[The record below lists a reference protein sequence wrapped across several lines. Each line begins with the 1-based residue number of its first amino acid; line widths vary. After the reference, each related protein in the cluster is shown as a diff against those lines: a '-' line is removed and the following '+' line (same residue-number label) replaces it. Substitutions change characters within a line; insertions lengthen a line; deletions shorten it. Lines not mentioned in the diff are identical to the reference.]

1 MRFMIKSP
9 KSNFRVLWRRV
20 AVALVATTLFAL
32 AYGVASA
39 QPGPRGPLGPPP
51 GPRPGRGEVKRV
63 PSERYYAGT
72 ALIESGQFSSAI
84 RFYNSE
90 IKDAVKIGPSLWID
104 SICYYAMLGE
114 TYYQAGDLDSALKN
128 FNSSL
133 TLAMAFPNWMAKVT
147 YVEGVSG
154 REKGATPWGVSR
166 RATPI
171 GVFPSKATIIIGE
184 GETQATRQLGIVAEQ
199 HAMAIDPIEILRC
212 IALSIRRRVDIIGP
226 LAPYDPMSTEILE
239 TFRTRA
245 VAPNHWSIVFLDVI
259 WGLALEEC
267 DKTQSA
273 VKALNEALLAM
284 GRFDHQLTGDA
295 LLELGHIFLKVDKVR
310 EAAQCYYE
318 AAHSAWQFG
327 DRLLLE
333 EALRR
338 YSNCS
343 KALRGG
349 AADPALVGAYRWSK
363 TQRGCVLLQTSLALE
378 LLEDMIYSGRIPQAK
393 SGLSALQASMRGEV
407 RNTIHADRWNY
418 LHALFLY
425 ATGETERGDE
435 ALALVV
441 EGAKVRSTW
450 ARQLGKLD
458 AFVQRGLTANG
469 ALTPRNAAD
478 LYEYLLREPTVVDWA
493 VNPTES
499 LSIQMIAPLA
509 SYERQFQLLL
519 DRDLKDKAFEVSE
532 RIRRER
538 FFSTQTYGGRLV
550 SLRYIMTADDLLTT
564 PSLRAARETLAFAY
578 PNFEETMKATA
589 SVMEFLNGIPTVP
602 TDRDDAKRQEALF
615 ADLAKIAVNQEA
627 MLHFIAAGRVRIPY
641 VFPPVYSV
649 EEVQKRL
656 PADTAILSFI
666 EAEGEIYGFMIGK
679 ENLDAWRIGASDQ
692 VAAAVATFLKTIGNS
707 DGSRYVENEQ
717 LNDELWK
724 AQGARLRE
732 ILLGASDVEADRFNI
747 VFSKLVVTPDSSIWY
762 LPFEALCLPK
772 AASTAADEENE
783 GDGEENP
790 ESETETD
797 GSDGSDDLGDEATD
811 EEKEEAERKAR
822 EEQYNDLD
830 AGYYDDEAEDA
841 DVSAVAEILADEDE
855 ENESDGETPDPA
867 TESADEPEQTDES
880 ADVEETPTEAAPTKR
895 MSRNAREKAALKA
908 FEDTLMPMIAAQDF
922 TIRYS
927 ATVSL
932 ALPNAVGR
940 SAFVGTTLIWGQTFP
955 KEPAERIE
963 AAVERFSRAI
973 SKTEATT
980 AENMRAIPGS
990 LYAARLR
997 RLVVWEEVLADK
1009 WNWSP
1014 VVLGNRPRPGNSVS
1028 AWIES
1033 PWGAPRLIVMPALRT
1048 PAENSLKGG
1057 GIGAELALAVLAMQ
1071 ASGADTMLL
1080 SRWRTGGR
1088 SAYDLTQDFVK
1099 NYENEP
1105 AADAWKNAVL
1115 SLMARDVIPDEEP
1128 RLKKLGRSEEIPKY
1142 SAPFWWAGYMLI
1154 DSGEAVEEDRLE
1166 EFDVEAVKKGEEEN
1180 ALLESDKDAEKKSD
1194 DSENELD
1201 GILDPSDEEDEGDRA
1216 VFVEPKK
1223 SDDDDAPF
1231 ASAPKSITDED
1242 LAAQDEEGDD
1252 FFAIDSPEDAEVPD
1266 PEDVAPDEDE
1276 PDAAIDEEPDAT
1288 TDSKTSSKTEPK
1300 SDAKSDSKASTEPE
1314 PKSGA
1319 KSEPKASSK
1328 SEPKSDAKN
1337 EPKTSTKSESAPKAG
1352 TSADSKEDGKSN
1364 AKDSGK
1370 SSGRLSIKGKGGK

>member
-1 MRFMIKSP
+1 MRFFPESSEKIRL
-9 KSNFRVLWRRV
+9 RVLCRR
-20 AVALVATTLFAL
+20 ALCVALAFFAL
-32 AYGVASA
+32 ASGVATA
-39 QPGPRGPLGPPP
+39 QPGPIGPGGPPR
-51 GPRPGRGEVKRV
+51 PRPRGEVKRI
-63 PSERYYAGT
+63 PSERYYAG
-72 ALIESGQFSSAI
+72 AAFIESGQFSNAV
-84 RFYNSE
+84 RFYNAE
-90 IKDAVKIGPSLWID
+90 LKDATRIGPSLWID

-114 TYYQAGDLDSALKN
+114 TYFQSGDYDSALKN
-128 FNSSL
+128 FNAGL
-133 TLAMAFPNWMAKVT
+133 TIAMAFPNWMAKVT
-147 YVEGVSG
+147 YAGGVAGS
-154 REKGATPWGVSR
+154 EKGATPWGVSR
-166 RATPI
+166 RVAPL

-184 GETQATRQLGIVAEQ
+184 GETQASRQLGIVAEQ

-212 IALSIRRRVDIIGP
+212 IALSIRRRIDIIGP
-226 LAPYDPMSTEILE
+226 LAPFDPMSSQILE

-273 VKALNEALLAM
+273 VKALNDALLAM
-284 GRFDHQLTGDA
+284 GRYDHNLTGDA
-295 LLELGHIFLKVDKVR
+295 LLELGHIFLKSGKVR

-318 AAHSAWQFG
+318 SAHCAWHFG

-349 AADPALVGAYRWSK
+349 AADPALVGAYRWAK
-363 TQRGCVLLQTSLALE
+363 TQGGAVLLQTSLALE
-378 LLEDMIYSGRIPQAK
+378 LLEDMIYSGKIPQAK
-393 SGLSALQASMRGEV
+393 SGLNALQASMRGEV
-407 RNTIHADRWNY
+407 RGTIHADRWNY

-425 ATGETERGDE
+425 ATGETARGDE

-458 AFVQRGLTANG
+458 AFVQRGLTANSS
-469 ALTPRNAAD
+469 LTPRNAAD

-499 LSIQMIAPLA
+499 LSIQMIAPIA
-509 SYERQFQLLL
+509 SYERQFELLL

-538 FFSTQTYGGRLV
+538 FFSTQTYGGRLI
-550 SLRYIMTADDLLTT
+550 SLRYIMTADELLTT
-564 PSLRAARETLAFAY
+564 PSLRAARESLNVAY
-578 PNFEETMKATA
+578 PNFEETMKATSA
-589 SVMEFLNGIPTVP
+589 VMEALNSIPTVP
-602 TDRDDAKRQEALF
+602 ADRDEANRQETLF
-615 ADLAKIAVNQEA
+615 AELAKISANQEA

-679 ENLDAWRIGASDQ
+679 ENLDAWRVGASDK
-692 VAAAVATFLKTIGNS
+692 VAAAVSTFLKTIGNVE
-707 DGSRYVENEQ
+707 GSRAVEVEQ

-724 AQGARLRE
+724 AQGAKLRE

-772 AASTAADEENE
+772 MASAVEDEEE
-783 GDGEENP
+783 GGNDNSASENA
-790 ESETETD
+790 
-797 GSDGSDDLGDEATD
+797 GSDDEETDSDGETSEEDREAV
-811 EEKEEAERKAR
+811 EKKAR
-822 EEQYNDLD
+822 EAQYDDLD
-830 AGYYDDEAEDA
+830 AGYYGDGEEDSDDSELDGILDDEDKDKEA
-841 DVSAVAEILADEDE
+841 DGETSDSEPVAADDEEE
-855 ENESDGETPDPA
+855 ENEAE
-867 TESADEPEQTDES
+867 ESDES
-880 ADVEETPTEAAPTKR
+880 EEEPVAEAPKKR

-908 FEDTLMPMIAAQDF
+908 YEDSLIPMIAAQDF

-932 ALPNAVGR
+932 ALPNAIGR
-940 SAFVGTTLIWGQTFP
+940 NAFVGTTLIAGATFP
-955 KEPAERIE
+955 KEPSERVE
-963 AAVERFSRAI
+963 AAVERFSNAI

-980 AENMRAIPGS
+980 AGRMRAIPGS

-997 RLVVWEEVLADK
+997 RLVVWEEVIADR
-1009 WNWSP
+1009 WNWAP
-1014 VVLGNRPRPGNSVS
+1014 VVLGSKPRPGNSVS

-1033 PWGAPRLIVMPALRT
+1033 PWGAPRLLVMPALRT
-1048 PAENSLKGG
+1048 PAENSLKNGG
-1057 GIGAELALAVLAMQ
+1057 RGAELALAVLAMQ
-1071 ASGADTMLL
+1071 ASGADAMLL

-1088 SAYDLTQDFVK
+1088 SAYDLSQEFVK

-1105 AADAWKNAVL
+1105 AADAWKRAVS
-1115 SLMARDVIPDEEP
+1115 SLMSRDVVVDEEP
-1128 RLKKLGRSEEIPKY
+1128 RLKKLGRSDAVPKY
-1142 SAPFWWAGYMLI
+1142 AAPFWWAGYMLI

-1166 EFDVEAVKKGEEEN
+1166 EFDEDAVKKGEEEN
-1180 ALLESDKDAEKKSD
+1180 ALLENDKDGEKKTDESGD
-1194 DSENELD
+1194 ELD
-1201 GILDPSDEEDEGDRA
+1201 GILDSSDEGDEGERA

-1223 SDDDDAPF
+1223 SGDDDAPF
-1231 ASAPKSITDED
+1231 ASGPKSITDEY

-1252 FFAIDSPEDAEVPD
+1252 FFAID
-1266 PEDVAPDEDE
+1266 APDDVDAPD
-1276 PDAAIDEEPDAT
+1276 PDAADSNEDDVADDGAATDDEKP
-1288 TDSKTSSKTEPK
+1288 EPK
-1300 SDAKSDSKASTEPE
+1300 SDSDASP
-1314 PKSGA
+1314 
-1319 KSEPKASSK
+1319 KSEPKTAPK
-1328 SEPKSDAKN
+1328 SEPT
-1337 EPKTSTKSESAPKAG
+1337 PKTDAPA
-1352 TSADSKEDGKSN
+1352 SDSKGDGKSG

-1370 SSGRLSIKGKGGK
+1370 SSGRLSLKGKGGK